1 MSIATPPRATVTSLR
16 ALPRALVVGDVGG
29 DTAGASRQFEQEGYL
44 VTLAPTA
51 NDALAKLRAE
61 RFDLVLLDVE
71 LPGTGAQLV
80 ETLRGD
86 AELAHLPVI
95 VASRSDEMGAVE
107 RCLEMGADDYLP
119 RVFGSAVLRA
129 RVNAALERR
138 RVQDS
143 QNLRREMSVARSIQR
158 DFLPESLPEVE
169 GIQLQAALHP
179 ARHVSGD
186 FYDAFQL
193 APSGRLVLVV
203 GDVCDKG
210 AGAAMFMALFRSL
223 IRASADP
230 VGGGAIQ
237 MIGGRRTFV
246 RQALEEA
253 TPADL
258 LTRVASFTNNYIARL
273 HGRTN
278 MFATVFLATLDAYG
292 GELVYVNA
300 GHEPALVIAPDGQ
313 IRELR
318 PTGPALGM
326 MPDSKFVARE
336 GTLEPGESLFAF
348 SDGLVEARSPTGHVF
363 GSDRLREVLR
373 LHRAGGAPALVS
385 GVIDGLKA
393 FSRQA
398 EPHDDLTMLA
408 ATRTAARPRR

>member
-1 MSIATPPRATVTSLR
+1 MRSPTPPRGTTTTLR
-16 ALPRALVVGDVGG
+16 VLPRALVI
-29 DTAGASRQFEQEGYL
+29 GASGAEGDALCSRVGQEGYL
-44 VTLAPTA
+44 VSTA
-51 NDALAKLRAE
+51 ADADEALRLLRAE
-61 RFDLVLLDVE
+61 PFDLVLMDVE
-71 LPGTGAQLV
+71 VSGTAGGGPRLI
-80 ETLRGD
+80 ETLRSDD
-86 AELAHLPVI
+86 ALLNLPLLVT
-95 VASRSDEMGAVE
+95 SRSDDTEAIE
-107 RCLEMGADDYLP
+107 RCLETGADDCLP
-119 RVFGSAVLRA
+119 GAFGPAMLRA
-129 RVNAALERR
+129 RISAAIDRR
-138 RVQDS
+138 RVQDGE
-143 QNLRREMSVARSIQR
+143 NLRREMAVARSIQR
-158 DFLPESLPEVE
+158 DFLPESLPVVP
-169 GIQLQAALHP
+169 GVQLEAALHP

-186 FYDAFQL
+186 FYDAFLL
-193 APSGRLVLVV
+193 APSGKLVLVV

-253 TPADL
+253 TASDL

-278 MFATVFLATLDAYG
+278 MFATVFLATLDPFA

-300 GHEPALVIAPDGQ
+300 GHEPALVIAPDGR
-313 IRELR
+313 IEELR

-326 MPDSKFVARE
+326 LPDSKYAARQR
-336 GTLEPGESLFAF
+336 TLEPDHTLFAF
-348 SDGLVEARSPTGHVF
+348 SDGLVEARSPTGDVF
-363 GSDRLREVLR
+363 GGDRLRELLR
-373 LHRAGGAPALVS
+373 SNRAGGAAALV
-385 GVIDGLKA
+385 GGIIDAIRA

-408 ATRTAARPRR
+408 ATRA